1 MASRVTF
8 YLAAD
13 LPSTGGDP
21 LNDWLQ
27 ASVFAAAGG
36 PFEIASRERSGV
48 PGVVRVTLAGT
59 VPAPSQAGITT
70 ALEASPY
77 CAGEATW
84 DEV

>member
-8 YLAAD
+8 YLAAPPPD
-13 LPSTGGDP
+13 GDV
-21 LNDWLQ
+21 NAWLQ
-27 ASVFAAAGG
+27 ASVFAAQGG
-36 PFEIASRERSGV
+36 PFEIVSRERDGI
-48 PGVVRVTLAGT
+48 PGVWRVTLAGT

-77 CAGEATW
+77 CAGVVTW